1 MKQKEFR
8 IDSFS
13 GKTDKKFYFD
23 SESEAVLYGKKLSN
37 NGKIVFL
44 LKHLI
49 DGKYDVVKEIK

>member
-1 MKQKEFR
+1 MKEKEFR

-23 SESEAVLYGKKLSN
+23 SEAEAVLYGKKLRN
-37 NGKIVFL
+37 NGEIVFL

-49 DGKYDVVKEIK
+49 DGKYDVIKQIK